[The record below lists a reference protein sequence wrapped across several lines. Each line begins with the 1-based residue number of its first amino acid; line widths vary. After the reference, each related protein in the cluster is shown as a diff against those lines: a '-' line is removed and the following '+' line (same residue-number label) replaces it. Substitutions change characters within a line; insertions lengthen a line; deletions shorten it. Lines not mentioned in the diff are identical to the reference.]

1 MNGVGVLGE
10 LSRIDLLIA
19 GVLKLKKRT
28 SKSSIKKKYVAPP
41 VSTDT
46 KRL

>member
-28 SKSSIKKKYVAPP
+28 SKSSIKKYVAPP